1 MEVYSQESEAST
13 LALSEQELKPVG
25 KSRLKITLGVCS
37 NGISR
42 ERSDSVTLENVEQ
55 ETLALLTSSAAD
67 SPAKTSPTP
76 ASEQAS
82 TESAAAS
89 GPNMRESFASYD
101 RASSSWRTSQ
111 LCLDGEWSEFSE
123 TWPRAGMTQSGKA
136 FELPMLAP
144 HTEESESGLWPTP
157 EARGDSRSE
166 GGAASRSGHQVM
178 LHHAVK
184 MWPTPTVADTFGT
197 TASHPKKEHK
207 FETLHSV
214 TLAQVVHH
222 REMWPTPKSSAAN
235 YGRPRENDRGDLQA
249 AVTSFPTPTAN
260 RWDGLQSHGVNVV
273 SGSLNPTWVE
283 WLMGYPL
290 GWTDLEDS
298 ATPSCPKSQS
308 GLEGESCKA

>member
-1 MEVYSQESEAST
+1 MGASLQASADST
-13 LALSEQELKPVG
+13 LALSERESKQSG
-25 KSRLKITLGVCS
+25 KSKSTTTADECS
-37 NGISR
+37 PNTSPMLSYSPTSGSAERTTSR
-42 ERSDSVTLENVEQ
+42 P
-55 ETLALLTSSAAD
+55 LTSSAED

-82 TESAAAS
+82 TENAAAY
-89 GPNMRESFASYD
+89 GPNTRESFASFD
-101 RASSSWRTSQ
+101 RDSSSWRTSQ
-111 LCLDGEWSEFSE
+111 LCLDGEWSEFSA
-123 TWPRAGMTQSGKA
+123 TWPRAGMTRSGKA

-144 HTEESESGLWPTP
+144 HTDESESGL
-157 EARGDSRSE
+157 
-166 GGAASRSGHQVM
+166 
-178 LHHAVK
+178 
-184 MWPTPTVADTFGT
+184 WPTPTVADTFGT

-273 SGSLNPTWVE
+273 SGQLNPTWVE

-290 GWTDLEDS
+290 GWTALEGS
-298 ATPSCPKSQS
+298 EMPSCRKSQS
-308 GLEGESCKA
+308 GLEGES